1 MEVCFK
7 IDDVLKDQ
15 ILKLYDTCI
24 KIDLDNINFEF
35 YNKTNL
41 VTVAL
46 EERKDFWYLFIKEE
60 IQTGTKTTTQTDIY
74 KIKDHVLNY
83 DYSEKY

>member
-46 EERKDFWYLFIKEE
+46 EERKRLLVSI
-60 IQTGTKTTTQTDIY
+60 
-74 KIKDHVLNY
+74 H
-83 DYSEKY
+83 